1 MKKYKLI
8 LNFTLDDEK
17 IIYFDKITRKK
28 IKLMEKSKF
37 FILLSRDNYYKIF
50 LPIDSKVS
58 EEMKK
63 IFNEEPKFY
72 CNDYKGKNYEQ

>member
-1 MKKYKLI
+1 MNKYKLI

-17 IIYFDKITRKK
+17 IIYFDRITRKK
-28 IKLMEKSKF
+28 LKLMDKSKA
-37 FILLSRDNYYKIF
+37 FILFSRDNYYRIF

-63 IFNEEPKFY
+63 IYNEEPKFY
-72 CNDYKGKNYEQ
+72 CNDYKGQKYE